1 MRSLGKAHRTLVL
14 LLALAGVFSFASFAL
29 AHNVPGQPHEDHA
42 QSAPVSYDLVQH
54 AESSNWLEAVLF
66 YAIAAVV
73 LGSGLAICVSTNIVR
88 MAVFLFFTLSSVAL
102 LYFLLLANFIGVVQ
116 LIVYAGG
123 TLILLIFGVML
134 TSKSPWAKFEVKRSE
149 LIAAGVVCALFAGM
163 LLFVVV
169 NAEWPLETDAV
180 VVGSSMTQFG
190 TGLLTN
196 YLVPFEAIS
205 VLLLVVMI
213 GAAYMARQE

>member
-1 MRSLGKAHRTLVL
+1 MTPLAIAMFIAADPVHAAGTDLSLSDQGIQT
-14 LLALAGVFSFASFAL
+14 
-29 AHNVPGQPHEDHA
+29 
-42 QSAPVSYDLVQH
+42 SADGGL
-54 AESSNWLEAVLF
+54 LEAMMF
-66 YAIAAVV
+66 YACAAVI
-73 LGSGLAICVSTNIVR
+73 LASGLAICLSKNIVR
-88 MAVFLFFTLSSVAL
+88 MAVYLFGTLAAVAL
-102 LYFLLLANFIGVVQ
+102 MYFLLLANFIGVIQ

>member
-1 MRSLGKAHRTLVL
+1 MALSLRKL
-14 LLALAGVFSFASFAL
+14 LIIAAPLAVVMFVATA
-29 AHNVPGQPHEDHA
+29 PA
-42 QSAPVSYDLVQH
+42 QAADVELSLSDQGIQKSADGGM
-54 AESSNWLEAVLF
+54 LEALMF
-66 YAIAAVV
+66 YACAAVV
-73 LGSGLAICVSTNIVR
+73 LGSGLAICLSKNIVR
-88 MAVFLFFTLSSVAL
+88 MAVYLFGTLASVAL
-102 LYFLLLANFIGVVQ
+102 MYFLLLANFIGVIQ

-134 TSKSPWAKFEVKRSE
+134 TSKSPWAKFDVGRNE
-149 LIAAGVVCALFAGM
+149 LIAAGVVCTLFAGL

-190 TGLLTN
+190 SGLLTD
-196 YLVPFEAIS
+196 YLVPFEAMS